1 MLITFGVFGFK
12 CNWFGKVARQH
23 VLCKRYMV
31 VCPTELEHILYLG
44 YTYLE
49 ATMSKHYTKSY
60 PEEYRKEAVRLADQK
75 DRTTA
80 SVAKELGLHP
90 NQIYNWRRQFNLLTN
105 KQFTVHDGID
115 YSIKENSEMRK
126 MRKELNDL
134 KKRMSS

>member
-1 MLITFGVFGFK
+1 ML
-12 CNWFGKVARQH
+12 
-23 VLCKRYMV
+23 

-134 KKRMSS
+134 KKENEFLKKAAAYFAKNQE